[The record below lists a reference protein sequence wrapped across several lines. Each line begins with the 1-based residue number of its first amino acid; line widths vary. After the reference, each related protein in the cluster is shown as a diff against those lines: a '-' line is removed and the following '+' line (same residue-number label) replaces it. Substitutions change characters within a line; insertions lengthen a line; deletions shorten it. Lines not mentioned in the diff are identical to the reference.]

1 MFLPT
6 IDKLLACYT
15 NNSMTVAKR
24 KGVKKMET
32 VPFQLR
38 MRKDLVIA
46 WKVQAAK
53 EERTASEIGEEL
65 ISEYLKKKG
74 GKSQ

>member
-1 MFLPT
+1 M
-6 IDKLLACYT
+6 I
-15 NNSMTVAKR
+15 VAKR
-24 KGVKKMET
+24 KVVKKMET

>member
-1 MFLPT
+1 LFLPT

>member
-1 MFLPT
+1 
-6 IDKLLACYT
+6 
-15 NNSMTVAKR
+15 
-24 KGVKKMET
+24 MET